1 MGALTDRQ
9 FQSYRRV
16 RPGAKDIDDDGVAKH
31 AQYAQAVVGADGTP
45 LVADLPDLITL
56 LILEQRR
63 TNRLLELAFGTE
75 VSIDDVD

>member
-16 RPGAKDIDDDGVAKH
+16 RPGAKEVDDDGIAKH
-31 AQYAQAVVGADGTP
+31 SQYAVAVTGVAGGSLVG
-45 LVADLPDLITL
+45 DLPDLITL

-75 VSIDDVD
+75 VGLEDVD